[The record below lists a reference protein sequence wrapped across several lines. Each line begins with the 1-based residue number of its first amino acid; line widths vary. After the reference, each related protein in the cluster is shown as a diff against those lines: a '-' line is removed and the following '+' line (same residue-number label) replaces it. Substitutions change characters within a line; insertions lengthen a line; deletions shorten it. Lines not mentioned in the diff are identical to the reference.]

1 VRDRKPTSTR
11 DHGRAERVLP
21 GIWRLRLPLELPN
34 VPHCNAWALKAGNGI
49 VLVDTGMHDRDSM
62 GNLEW
67 ALEQSGFKIRDVKQL
82 VITHAHIDHCGQAPP
97 IAHRAGCEVWM
108 HPAWK
113 LHAARPPDIDEMI
126 EVALLS
132 GVPEEPLRR
141 WAERR
146 RTLGTGQAGELY
158 ADQAL
163 VPGVTIETDSGTWQ
177 VIETPGHA
185 PSHVCLHQ
193 PEQRL
198 LISGDHL
205 LGRVSQYF
213 DVGYTPDP
221 VGEFLHSLDVTDA
234 LDARL
239 AFAGHARPFTDVAG
253 HIQANRDLVA
263 HNLDAVRAAL
273 REGSKTAY
281 EIARAVYG
289 DRFTEELAS
298 WQMTLTTAWLT
309 HLEVLGEVSKTPS
322 EGEDPV
328 ERWSLAS

>member
-1 VRDRKPTSTR
+1 MRDRKPTRTR
-11 DHGRAERVLP
+11 DHGRGERVLP
-21 GIWRLRLPLELPN
+21 GVWRLRLPLDLPN
-34 VPHCNAWALKAGNGI
+34 VPHCNAWALKASGGI

-62 GNLEW
+62 GNLER
-67 ALEQSGFKIRDVKQL
+67 ALEEAGFKIRDVKL
-82 VITHAHIDHCGQAPP
+82 IVITHAHIDHCGQAPP
-97 IAHRAGCEVWM
+97 IAARSGAEVWM

-113 LHAARPPDIDEMI
+113 LHAAHPPDLDETI
-126 EVALLS
+126 EVALQS

-146 RTLGTGQAGELY
+146 RGHGSGQAGVLY
-158 ADQAL
+158 ADRDL
-163 VPGVTIETDSGTWQ
+163 LPGVTIETDAGTWQ
-177 VIETPGHA
+177 VVETPGHA

-263 HNLDAVRAAL
+263 RNLDAVRAAL
-273 REGSKTAY
+273 RDGEKTAY
-281 EIARAVYG
+281 ETARTVYG
-289 DRFTEELAS
+289 EQFTEELAS
-298 WQMTLTTAWLT
+298 WQMTMTTAWLT
-309 HLEVLGEVSKTPS
+309 HLEVLAEVTKTPS
-322 EGEDPV
+322 EGEDPA
-328 ERWSLAS
+328 ERWTLAS